1 MTFISIE
8 KFSTVLN
15 PAFISICPINL
26 LADVKF
32 RWNMPD
38 IAEQFFNCSNRE
50 RAIFEAGIK
59 LGTIYHQYV
68 GAPVS
73 LSNLES
79 LEEAIKQSVLVQP
92 FVADASVKIN
102 PENIHRHKGTY
113 KYITLT
119 GDMLDVSLDIQ
130 YKDSGV
136 RARLRYI
143 KEMDYPLM
151 YLED

>member
-1 MTFISIE
+1 
-8 KFSTVLN
+8 
-15 PAFISICPINL
+15 
-26 LADVKF
+26 
-32 RWNMPD
+32 MPD
-38 IAEQFFNCSNRE
+38 IAEQFFNCSDKE

-73 LSNLES
+73 LSNLQS

-92 FVADASVKIN
+92 FVVDATVKIN
-102 PENIHRHKGTY
+102 PENIQKHKGTY
-113 KYITLT
+113 KYITLS
-119 GDMLDVSLDIQ
+119 GDMLDVSLLIR
-130 YKDSGV
+130 YKDSQV
-136 RARLRYI
+136 RARLRYV